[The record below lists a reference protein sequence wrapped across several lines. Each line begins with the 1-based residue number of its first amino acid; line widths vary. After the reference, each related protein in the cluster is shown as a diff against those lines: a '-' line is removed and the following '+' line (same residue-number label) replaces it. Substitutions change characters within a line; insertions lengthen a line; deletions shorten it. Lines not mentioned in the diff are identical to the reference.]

1 MNSLIAKRTTGQID
15 AFDASSR
22 HYIHPFI
29 IGGSDIV
36 NMYSIDNTFG
46 MTRWSHLA

>member
-1 MNSLIAKRTTGQID
+1 MNARIGKRTTGQID

-29 IGGSDIV
+29 IGGSDIEHV
-36 NMYSIDNTFG
+36 FY
-46 MTRWSHLA
+46 